1 MEQDERLIKV
11 ILCVCVRKASVFV
24 SNLWVFPFFVGTCK
38 LWSQAIHV
46 QVCAVSLPIFIQ
58 HSAAVHHEHLEKA
71 RLRHKHAMARVRME
85 KVLDISYC
93 CNVVQTYARFCKWHG
108 CCKSVQVFGSIYSP
122 YNFLHVIKDK
132 VEMLKQ
138 LKTLEREDR
147 THRQKMLGAMP
158 VSAYALCILGI
169 SVNHETVVQKVVVA
183 IMLTF

>member
-11 ILCVCVRKASVFV
+11 ILCVCVHKASVFV

-108 CCKSVQVFGSIYSP
+108 FYKSGQVFGSIYSP
-122 YNFLHVIKDK
+122 YNFLWSRTKLRCWSSWRLWKGKI
-132 VEMLKQ
+132 EL
-138 LKTLEREDR
+138 TDR
-147 THRQKMLGAMP
+147 RCLVPCQWVRMHC
-158 VSAYALCILGI
+158 AYLVYQSITKLLCRKL
-169 SVNHETVVQKVVVA
+169 
-183 IMLTF
+183 